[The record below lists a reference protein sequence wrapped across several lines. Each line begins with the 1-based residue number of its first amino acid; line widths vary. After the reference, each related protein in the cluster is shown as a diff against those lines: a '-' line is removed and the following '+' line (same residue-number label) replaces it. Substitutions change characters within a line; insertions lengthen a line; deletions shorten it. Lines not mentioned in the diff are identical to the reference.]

1 MAKKITA
8 ISVYTK
14 DGGWSTPYP
23 IGSTVKEASATIAG
37 ILKAYTSTGSNA
49 DGTMTQAAITQ
60 AIDNAKTTINTASPT
75 VAGVTKV
82 YISTGSNT
90 DGTMTQAAITQAIDN
105 AKTTI
110 NTASPTVAGVTKVY
124 TSTGSNT
131 DGTMTQAAVTQALSS
146 SESVEITAT
155 WSTTTTTLT
164 GDDGVYYSKSVTM
177 SAGHGDHPTIM
188 LIPGGSN
195 TVPSAAQR
203 EAFND
208 VDFIVA
214 NDTALTLYSKVKI
227 NTPFV
232 ICVKN

>member
-37 ILKAYTSTGSNA
+37 ILKAYT
-49 DGTMTQAAITQ
+49 
-60 AIDNAKTTINTASPT
+60 
-75 VAGVTKV
+75 
-82 YISTGSNT
+82 STGSNT

-131 DGTMTQAAVTQALSS
+131 DGTMTQAAITQAMTQAAITQALGS
-146 SESVEITAT
+146 SESIEITAT

-164 GDDGVYYSKSVTM
+164 GDNGAYYSKSVTM

-214 NDTALTLYSKVKI
+214 NGTALTLYSKVKI

>member
-8 ISVYTK
+8 ISIYTK

-37 ILKAYTSTGSNA
+37 ILKAYT
-49 DGTMTQAAITQ
+49 
-60 AIDNAKTTINTASPT
+60 
-75 VAGVTKV
+75 
-82 YISTGSNT
+82 STGSNT

-131 DGTMTQAAVTQALSS
+131 DGTITQALGS
-146 SESVEITAT
+146 SESIEITAT

-164 GDDGVYYSKSVTM
+164 GDDGAYYSKSVTM

-214 NDTALTLYSKVKI
+214 NGTALTLYSKVKI
-227 NTPFV
+227 NTAFV

>member
-37 ILKAYTSTGSNA
+37 ILKAYT
-49 DGTMTQAAITQ
+49 
-60 AIDNAKTTINTASPT
+60 
-75 VAGVTKV
+75 
-82 YISTGSNT
+82 STGSNT

-131 DGTMTQAAVTQALSS
+131 DGTMTQAAITQAITQAAVTPALSS

-164 GDDGVYYSKSVTM
+164 GDDGAYYSKSVTM

>member
-37 ILKAYTSTGSNA
+37 ILKAYT
-49 DGTMTQAAITQ
+49 
-60 AIDNAKTTINTASPT
+60 
-75 VAGVTKV
+75 
-82 YISTGSNT
+82 STGSNT

>member
-1 MAKKITA
+1 MAKRITKISIYNKET
-8 ISVYTK
+8 
-14 DGGWSTPYP
+14 GWSTPVP

-37 ILKAYTSTGSNA
+37 ILKAYTSTGSN
-49 DGTMTQAAITQ
+49 
-60 AIDNAKTTINTASPT
+60 
-75 VAGVTKV
+75 
-82 YISTGSNT
+82 T
-90 DGTMTQAAITQAIDN
+90 DGTMTQAAITQAL
-105 AKTTI
+105 
-110 NTASPTVAGVTKVY
+110 G
-124 TSTGSNT
+124 
-131 DGTMTQAAVTQALSS
+131 S
-146 SESVEITAT
+146 SESIEITAT

-164 GDDGVYYSKSVTM
+164 GDDGAYYSKSVTM

-214 NDTALTLYSKVKI
+214 NDTTLTLYSKVKI

>member
-37 ILKAYTSTGSNA
+37 ILKAYT
-49 DGTMTQAAITQ
+49 
-60 AIDNAKTTINTASPT
+60 
-75 VAGVTKV
+75 
-82 YISTGSNT
+82 STGSNT

-131 DGTMTQAAVTQALSS
+131 DGTMTQAAITQALGS
-146 SESVEITAT
+146 SESIEITAT